1 MRLIRPI
8 ALQRNYTAGLVVL
21 LAALFYLLL
30 WYPRLAEPVAG
41 YDFHIYYLAGQAA
54 LHGQSMYDPAN
65 LGTLD
70 TSLGL
75 GAEADHYI
83 YPPPFMLLVAPFAL
97 LPWHLAWAGW
107 LLLNLVAWGVAIWL
121 LVRASGLRV
130 REGQWAFFAAALL
143 VPFPLYR
150 VFFLGQVGL
159 LTLLGLSACY
169 YWIRTRDDLR
179 GGVALAIAGMVK
191 LTPFGAGLV
200 LLFWRSWRAVLGCIA
215 ATLAGFAL
223 VVPVFGV
230 QPLLEFPRYLLGG
243 MDQKLA
249 YSFNAAP
256 AALWARLF
264 TENKWSDPPVNAPAL
279 ASGLQLLTIV
289 LLLALTVYGVYALKT
304 ARTNSRGRDFRL
316 DLAFC
321 LCVTTTMLV
330 TPLTWEHHLV
340 QLYIPAIVI
349 AALVQSEYRMR
360 GWWISLFWI
369 ALVLLSLPPLFIP
382 LFEATRSPLLLS
394 IYTFALVVAWL
405 AQFILVLRYSKIQ
418 DDR

>member
-1 MRLIRPI
+1 M
-8 ALQRNYTAGLVVL
+8 AGLVVL
-21 LAALFYLLL
+21 LAVLLYLFL
-30 WYPRLAEPVAG
+30 WYPHLIEPVAG

-54 LHGQSMYDPAN
+54 MQGQSMYAPAN
-65 LGTLD
+65 LASLD

-97 LPWHLAWAGW
+97 LPWSLAWPGW
-107 LLLNLVAWGVAIWL
+107 VLLNLLAWVSAIWL

-130 REGQWAFFAAALL
+130 REGQWPFFVAALL

-159 LTLLGLSACY
+159 LTLLGLAACY
-169 YWIRTRDDLR
+169 YWIRPHDNLR
-179 GGVALAIAGMVK
+179 GGVALAVAGMVK
-191 LTPFGAGLV
+191 LTPFGVGLV
-200 LLFWRSWRAVLGCIA
+200 LLFWRSWRAVLGCIV
-215 ATLAGFAL
+215 ATLAGLAL
-223 VVPVFGV
+223 VIPIFGM

-264 TENKWSDPPVNAPAL
+264 TQNKWSEPLINAPAL

-289 LLLALTVYGVYALKT
+289 ILLALTVYGVYALRT
-304 ARTNSRGRDFRL
+304 ARPNPRGRDFRL

-340 QLYIPAIVI
+340 QLYIPAIVT
-349 AALVQSEYRMR
+349 AALVQSEYRVR
-360 GWWISLFWI
+360 GWWISLFWLSL
-369 ALVLLSLPPLFIP
+369 ALLALPPLFIP
-382 LFEATRSPLLLS
+382 LFEETRSPLLLS
-394 IYTFALVVAWL
+394 MYTFALVGAWL
-405 AQFILVLRYSKIQ
+405 AQFILVLRYSNIRRISDGK
-418 DDR
+418 